1 MRKAAASLLAVLLLL
16 GCSQPASS
24 SSVPEVTPVP
34 VAEDEY
40 AAGNVILKIK
50 ETDMDGYRWL
60 DDNDPAFAQVSMTE
74 SFRILEEKGTAL
86 VLFSYDWCPW
96 CNRAVPVLNKVLKEN
111 GIKGIYVDIYEPEIA
126 ELEKEARMEV
136 IDKLYSLLDPVLDH
150 EKNPETGKIEP
161 AMYVPL
167 VIAVKDGEI
176 VDHHTSLVS
185 SFDLV
190 DDDTVM
196 TEEQNEELA
205 GYYQRLI
212 DKVK

>member
-1 MRKAAASLLAVLLLL
+1 M
-16 GCSQPASS
+16 
-24 SSVPEVTPVP
+24 
-34 VAEDEY
+34 
-40 AAGNVILKIK
+40 
-50 ETDMDGYRWL
+50 
-60 DDNDPAFAQVSMTE
+60 
-74 SFRILEEKGTAL
+74 
-86 VLFSYDWCPW
+86 
-96 CNRAVPVLNKVLKEN
+96 LKEN